1 MSLQSDHKALVFI
14 AAVAILGAG
23 VRVVRAAGR
32 GDGLT
37 AQPALER
44 QVQSADSAARAG
56 RGGRGKTRKPLKRPA
71 ADSVPRKPASQRSGK
86 LDLDIATAAQ
96 LDSIPGV
103 STAMAKRIVAD
114 RMMRGPF
121 VTRDGLRRVP
131 GAGPAFLAKI
141 DSLVTFSGTVVQP
154 SPADTIITRVGKP
167 RAKRPSR
174 PPP

>member
-32 GDGLT
+32 GDGPT

-44 QVQSADSAARAG
+44 QVQSADSASRAG
-56 RGGRGKTRKPLKRPA
+56 RGGKGKA
-71 ADSVPRKPASQRSGK
+71 RKPARRPVADSISRKPSAPRSGK
-86 LDLDIATAAQ
+86 LDLDIATAVQ
-96 LDSIPGV
+96 LDSVPGV

-131 GAGPAFLAKI
+131 GVGPAFLAKI

-154 SPADTIITRVGKP
+154 SASDTVIARVGKP
-167 RAKRPSR
+167 RSKRASR